1 MLINSKKLLPP
12 AKNQANKKLKAE
24 NFLVPVKSV
33 QYKNTAPIPSLPE
46 TKKTVGKG
54 SIVNDL
60 IVIRSKVISIE
71 DILKKSID
79 LQKKNLSLGNRN
91 LENLKR
97 KKVENTLEK
106 KDIKGKGIG
115 TISAPKLGIFDTIKN
130 FITNTVLGFVF
141 TKLLKYLPQILE
153 VTKKLAPAGKFL
165 ESFIGGM
172 ADKFITFVDLGYK
185 AYDKVKSAS
194 KAIGGEKFEK
204 TFGEFSGKLN
214 TFINLAIIAGMSTMG
229 GTDFGSGK
237 KGKTPKGG
245 KSSGG
250 TSLEINEKLRKYL
263 NRGKEAKNIERKFGN
278 SAAQYYEELRN
289 NGKNSVQ
296 AFKEVKRKF
305 QPRGLFQKQSV
316 SGLAGE
322 GRTPG
327 SIGKRGIGRSVN
339 RLAIKT
345 FGKGGAKIAGRIP
358 IVGPLIDFGIR
369 TLVFKEP
376 LGKAAAG
383 AVGAGA
389 GQALGAWIGG
399 SIGGIAGS
407 VVPIIGNIL
416 AGSAGAAI
424 GGILGGLIGDQ
435 IGVSLY
441 ETIIGSTAESV
452 EGRAQGGQVSRGG
465 KRVGGAIGRSALPKR
480 TQVKPPK
487 IQVGPVK
494 PGNDIGGETQ
504 IKRIFNDVD
513 PNNKDQVSSLRSLKT
528 TSSILKKGN
537 SNFLGQFM
545 GVGVDLA
552 MGQRPNKSLY
562 SQFGRAFGSVVQ
574 QLVDNSTQMTVDDV
588 ANSILAMANGGVV
601 PPNSPTR
608 GGNFGEKIGQ
618 AVASMFATLIENQ
631 ATLVMNSLKI
641 ESLKKPLSGG
651 GDSGT
656 PSGGDVTGLQGNAK
670 EYYDYLI
677 SKGVQPNHAMGL
689 ILNLARESRF
699 RPGVMADY
707 NGTGLDSNGL
717 PSGGLFQWNGGR
729 FTNMTKF
736 VGSDWKTN
744 WKKQL
749 DYAMQENDPTSGGY
763 AAYSQQNF
771 SSPMDAAKWWLIKWE
786 RGDNVPRDIGRMESI
801 MATWQRQGMKQGQGP
816 PGNTPLGTMSGSL
829 SVAQQ
834 LASSMGLQVTSA
846 MYNSN
851 GTRRSGL
858 HGDGRAMDFS
868 NDGVGNGTP
877 QQLAFAKEMVSKYGS
892 KLEQLIYTPL
902 GYGILKGQKVNLDRW
917 GSKTNSE
924 HYNHVHVAFSKGGFI
939 SKPTRILVGERG
951 REFIFD
957 ADTTAAIEQI
967 KPGLLAKLNYAKTKY
982 DVASILK
989 TYAGYEQ
996 YGYTM
1001 VILPIEKEVHK
1012 PSMSSGGSGQNYI
1025 PVSDL
1030 NIDNRIEAALA

>member
-71 DILKKSID
+71 DILKKSIN
-79 LQKKNLSLGNRN
+79 LQQKNLSLGNRN
-91 LENLKR
+91 LENSKR
-97 KKVENTLEK
+97 KKIEDTLEK
-106 KDIKGKGIG
+106 KNIKEKSIG

-153 VTKKLAPAGKFL
+153 VTKKLAPVGKFL

-172 ADKFITFVDLGYK
+172 GDKFITFVDLGYK
-185 AYDKVKSAS
+185 AYDEVESAS
-194 KAIGGEKFEK
+194 KAIGGGEFEK

-245 KSSGG
+245 KSLGG
-250 TSLEINEKLRKYL
+250 TSLERNEKLRKYL
-263 NRGKEAKNIERKFGN
+263 NRGKDAKNIERKFGN

-322 GRTPG
+322 GRTAG
-327 SIGKRGIGRSVN
+327 SVGRRGIGRSVN

-345 FGKGGAKIAGRIP
+345 FGKGGAKIAGKIP

-441 ETIIGSTAESV
+441 ETIVGSTAESV

-465 KRVGGAIGRSALPKR
+465 KSVGGAIGRSAPPKR

-494 PGNDIGGETQ
+494 PGNDIGGESQ

-641 ESLKKPLSGG
+641 ESFKKPLTGGDAGGNGQDLEDGSPTLTGNTNAEKVFNYLVADGFTEQAAAGVIGNLMRESGVNPDSNQHGGGKGRGIMQWSVDERWARLLAWAQASGKNPRSLDTQIAWMMKEMKEYGTYRRLKGISNVKAATDLFEKEMESAGIKAMDERYRFAADALASFGSGG
-651 GDSGT
+651 RGRAGMDKGGVGGPIVEYITGDPNT
-656 PSGGDVTGLQGNAK
+656 P
-670 EYYDYLI
+670 I
-677 SKGVQPNHAMGL
+677 
-689 ILNLARESRF
+689 
-699 RPGVMADY
+699 
-707 NGTGLDSNGL
+707 
-717 PSGGLFQWNGGR
+717 GR
-729 FTNMTKF
+729 FDLK
-736 VGSDWKTN
+736 DH
-744 WKKQL
+744 
-749 DYAMQENDPTSGGY
+749 
-763 AAYSQQNF
+763 
-771 SSPMDAAKWWLIKWE
+771 
-786 RGDNVPRDIGRMESI
+786 
-801 MATWQRQGMKQGQGP
+801 
-816 PGNTPLGTMSGSL
+816 
-829 SVAQQ
+829 
-834 LASSMGLQVTSA
+834 
-846 MYNSN
+846 
-851 GTRRSGL
+851 GTRVNYHDHIAFKTKADKEIAKAKLRAAGIQIGSEYRAGDPGYHGSGL
-858 HGDGRAMDFS
+858 AIDIPGAQWKGSGAIGSREYDGSARVRRVLAM
-868 NDGVGNGTP
+868 
-877 QQLAFAKEMVSKYGS
+877 
-892 KLEQLIYTPL
+892 
-902 GYGILKGQKVNLDRW
+902 
-917 GSKTNSE
+917 
-924 HYNHVHVAFSKGGFI
+924 SKGGFI
-939 SKPTRILVGERG
+939 SKPTIILAGERG

-957 ADTTAAIEQI
+957 ANTTAAIEQT